1 MPLRA
6 CSADRA
12 RGRGFSLV
20 EMLVVVLIIGLMT
33 GVAVLSMS
41 LGESHPARDNAERLA
56 ELVREASEN
65 ASMQG
70 QNLALGFWRHGWR
83 FYVLRG
89 GGAWQPLT
97 DDTLLRART
106 LPRGL
111 ALTLDLQGEQVTL
124 KDHDK
129 TKPQVFLLSS
139 GEMQPFVVEIRG
151 SGHAAMR
158 VRGSAIGEVK
168 VQRVGDAAEA
178 P

>member
-1 MPLRA
+1 MSLRA

-41 LGESHPARDNAERLA
+41 LGESHPVRDNAERLA

-70 QNLALGFWRHGWR
+70 RNLALGFWQHGWR

-111 ALTLDLQGEQVTL
+111 ALTLNLQGEQVTL

-139 GEMQPFVVEIRG
+139 GEATPFCVAVEGR
-151 SGHAAMR
+151 
-158 VRGSAIGEVK
+158 
-168 VQRVGDAAEA
+168 QRRAWQVCAEA
-178 P
+178 GGDLTLAAPEVAG

>member
-1 MPLRA
+1 MR
-6 CSADRA
+6 RHA
-12 RGRGFSLV
+12 RPGTGIAARGFSLV

-33 GVAVLSMS
+33 GVAVLSLS
-41 LGESHPARDNAERLA
+41 LVESHPLRDNAERLA
-56 ELVREASEN
+56 ALVREAGEN

-83 FYVLRG
+83 FYVLRE

-111 ALTLDLQGEQVTL
+111 SLALELQGESVVL
-124 KDHDK
+124 EDHDK

-139 GEMQPFVVEIRG
+139 GEMQPFVVEI
-151 SGHAAMR
+151 SSPGHVSMR
-158 VRGSAIGEVK
+158 VRGNAIGEV
-168 VQRVGDAAEA
+168 RVRRVDAAGEA